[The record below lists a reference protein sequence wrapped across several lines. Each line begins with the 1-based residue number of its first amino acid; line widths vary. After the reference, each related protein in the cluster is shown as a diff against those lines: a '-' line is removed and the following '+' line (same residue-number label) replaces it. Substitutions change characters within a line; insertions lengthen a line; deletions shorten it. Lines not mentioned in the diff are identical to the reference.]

1 MKTHVFRL
9 SSGRDLK
16 KAIEEY
22 VGSEYIGA
30 GYVLACVGGLSRV
43 VLRMPG
49 AKEFMTIEEDL
60 EIVSVQGTLSR
71 EGCHLHAS
79 VSNTRGQVIGG
90 HLSDGCIVRLT
101 TEVGLA
107 EDTRFYFGREFD
119 TTTGF
124 KELTVNSRD
133 KD

>member
-9 SSGRDLK
+9 STGRDLK
-16 KAIEEY
+16 KSIEEY

-79 VSNTRGQVIGG
+79 VSNARGQVIGG